1 MSRTRKT
8 ATALALTVGLG
19 LAASAC
25 GSQKQNEQ
33 FKDAPTG
40 IRDTSAV
47 EVYDNGDGFSNWSE
61 KCDRHGNRVFV
72 VFHNDGAYAAITA
85 VRDPGCPIVG

>member
-1 MSRTRKT
+1 
-8 ATALALTVGLG
+8 LFG
-19 LAASAC
+19 ASAC
-25 GSQKQNEQ
+25 SQKQAEQ

-40 IRDTSAV
+40 VRDTSAV

-72 VFHNDGAYAAITA
+72 AFHGDGTFAAITA
-85 VRDPGCPIVG
+85 VKDSTCPVS